1 MFGIDTKDIAT
12 ASAIAMVADTTTTFM
27 ANSSSATADSKSF
40 DYFGCCSFSLNFLYN
55 KTFDHK

>member
-40 DYFGCCSFSLNFLYN
+40 DYFGCCSFS
-55 KTFDHK
+55 